1 MNSLKKRLIQL
12 AVIATLSCG
21 LTACGGKDNN
31 VQSNGPSSID
41 ASDTSAIV
49 TEDQEKDND
58 KEKEKEGS
66 LFDDPDVEN
75 KIDEIN
81 LYVDLYYYN
90 EIDREKQE
98 EALYDGIMQ
107 GLDDPY
113 AGYYTPEEFE
123 ELQEDSS
130 GEYVGVGAVLTQDG
144 DKVISVVRP
153 IKNSPAEEAGILAED
168 IIVEV
173 DGKEVDGQ
181 ELELVVKWI
190 RGEENTTAHLKVYR
204 PSEQDYIEFDIPRRV
219 VENLTVSSEMLE
231 DKIGY
236 IKVDQFNDNTDE
248 EFAEQLEALRKQ
260 TAKGIIIDL
269 RDNPGGLVTSVVN
282 MCNSIMSEGVI
293 VSTKNRDGV
302 ETSCYKADSK
312 NYCDLPIVVLVNGNS
327 ASASEIF
334 SGAMQ
339 DTGSATLVGVQTYGK
354 GIVQSVIPLSDGSAI
369 KLTIAKYFTPNGN
382 DIHTIGITPD
392 VVVELPDGRENAVNL
407 DREDDTQLDKAIEV
421 MKEKMAR

>member
-1 MNSLKKRLIQL
+1 MKKRLIQL

-21 LTACGGKDNN
+21 LTACGNKDNS
-31 VQSNGPSSID
+31 VHSNGPTSINVGD
-41 ASDTSAIV
+41 ATDDDATT
-49 TEDQEKDND
+49 TEAKESKDD
-58 KEKEKEGS
+58 VS
-66 LFDDPDVEN
+66 LFDDPDVEK

-90 EIDREKQE
+90 DIDREKQE

-130 GEYVGVGAVLTQDG
+130 GEYVGIGAVLTQDA
-144 DKVISVVRP
+144 DKLISVVRP
-153 IKNSPAEEAGILAED
+153 IKGSPAEEVGLLAED

-173 DGKEVDGQ
+173 DGKEITDQ

-190 RGEENTTAHLKVYR
+190 RGEENTTAHIKVYR

-219 VENLTVSSEMLE
+219 VENLTVSSEMLD

-236 IKVDQFNDNTDE
+236 IKVDQFNENTDE
-248 EFAEQLEALRKQ
+248 EFAEQLDALRKQ

-282 MCNSIMSEGVI
+282 MCNSIMSDGVI
-293 VSTKNRDGV
+293 VSTKDRNGKQ
-302 ETSCYKADSK
+302 TSCYKADSK

-407 DREDDTQLDKAIEV
+407 DREEDTQLDKAIEV
-421 MKEKMAR
+421 LEEKMAR